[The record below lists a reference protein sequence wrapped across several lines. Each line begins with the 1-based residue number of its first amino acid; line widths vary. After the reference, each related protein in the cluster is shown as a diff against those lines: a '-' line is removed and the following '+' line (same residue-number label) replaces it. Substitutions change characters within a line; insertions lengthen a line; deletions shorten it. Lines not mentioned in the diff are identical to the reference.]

1 MPDTILIVSNVTA
14 GLVSFRR
21 ELIETLTRDHTVYIL
36 AADNGRRDV
45 LESLGAIIIPAELER
60 HGTNPVKELRSAAFF
75 KSKMREIKPDI
86 VLTYTIKANIY
97 AGMAAASLG
106 IPYVANITGLGPA
119 VENGGLMQK
128 ITVPLYRY
136 GLRKARKVFFQNT
149 ANRDFM
155 LARHM
160 VREGQYDLLPGSGVN
175 LAQYQ
180 PTPYPDGDSVDF
192 LFISRVMKE
201 KGIDQYLEAAREI
214 RARHPETRFHVC
226 GRCEQ
231 DYEPLLHALQ
241 EEGLILYHGSVND
254 VAGMHRVC
262 ASTGHPSYYPEG
274 MSNVL
279 LESCACGRPIITT
292 NRPGCGEIVD
302 DGVNGFVVREKD
314 SADLVEKIE
323 KFLNLPW
330 ERRRDMGLAGR
341 AKVEKEFDR
350 QIVVKKY
357 LDELAA
363 VQSGE
368 ERHAQTV

>member
-1 MPDTILIVSNVTA
+1 MAKVLFLTNSSS
-14 GLVSFRR
+14 GFYSFRR
-21 ELIETLTRDHTVYIL
+21 ELVDELLKAHQV
-36 AADNGRRDV
+36 V
-45 LESLGAIIIPAELER
+45 LCMPAEARTDYFQDAGCKIEDCSFDR
-60 HGTNPVKELRSAAFF
+60 HGTNLIQELRLLYFY
-75 KSKMREIKPDI
+75 KVLLRREKPDI
-86 VLTYTIKANIY
+86 VFTYTIKPNVYGGLACQR
-97 AGMAAASLG
+97 LG
-106 IPYVANITGLGPA
+106 IPYCANITGLGTA
-119 VENGGLMQK
+119 VENGGLMQR
-128 ITVPLYRY
+128 ITLALYRC
-136 GLRKARKVFFQNT
+136 GLRGAQKVFFQNT
-149 ANRDFM
+149 MNQDFM
-155 LARHM
+155 LSRHV
-160 VREGQYDLLPGSGVN
+160 VRQGQYDLLPGSGVN

-180 PTPYPDGDSVDF
+180 PTPYPNGDSVDF

-231 DYEPLLHALQ
+231 DYEPLLQKLQ
-241 EEGLILYHGSVND
+241 EEGVVLYHGSITD
-254 VAGMHRVC
+254 VAGMHRTC
-262 ASTGHPSYYPEG
+262 ACTVHPSYYPEG

-323 KFLNLPW
+323 TFLSLPW

>member
-175 LAQYQ
+175 LDKFALQ
-180 PTPYPDGDSVDF
+180 PYPSGETVDF
-192 LFISRVMKE
+192 LFISRITKA
-201 KGIDQYLEAAREI
+201 KGIDQFLDAAREG
-214 RARHPETRFHVC
+214 V
-226 GRCEQ
+226 
-231 DYEPLLHALQ
+231 
-241 EEGLILYHGSVND
+241 ILYHGSVSD

-262 ASTGHPSYYPEG
+262 ACTVHPSYYPEG

-292 NRPGCGEIVD
+292 DRPGCGEIVD

-323 KFLNLPW
+323 TFLSLPW
-330 ERRRDMGLAGR
+330 EKRRDMGLAGR

-350 QIVVKKY
+350 QIVVQKY

-368 ERHAQTV
+368 ARHAQTV

>member
-1 MPDTILIVSNVTA
+1 MANVLFLTNSSS
-14 GLVSFRR
+14 GLYSFRR
-21 ELIETLTRDHTVYIL
+21 ELVDELLKEHQVVLCMPARDRTDYFLNAGCRVVGC
-36 AADNGRRDV
+36 AFD
-45 LESLGAIIIPAELER
+45 R
-60 HGTNPVKELRSAAFF
+60 HGTNPLQELRLLRFYEALLR
-75 KSKMREIKPDI
+75 KERPDM
-86 VLTYTIKANIY
+86 VFAYTIKPNVYGGIACRR
-97 AGMAAASLG
+97 LG
-106 IPYVANITGLGPA
+106 IPFCANITGLGTA

-128 ITVPLYRY
+128 ITLALYRQ
-136 GLRKARKVFFQNT
+136 GLRGAQKVFFQNRM
-149 ANRDFM
+149 NRDFM
-155 LARHM
+155 LTRH
-160 VREGQYDLLPGSGVN
+160 VVKGPWDLLPGSGVN
-175 LAQYQ
+175 LEQYR
-180 PTPYPDGDSVDF
+180 PLPYPDGETVDF
-192 LFISRVMKE
+192 LFISRVMRE
-201 KGIDQYLEAAREI
+201 KGIDQVLEAAERI

-231 DYEPLLHALQ
+231 NYEARLHALH
-241 EEGLILYHGSVND
+241 EAGVILYHGEIQD
-254 VAGMHRVC
+254 IAGMHRVC
-262 ASTGHPSYYPEG
+262 ACTVHPSYYPEG

-279 LESCACGRPIITT
+279 LESCACARPIITT

-323 KFLNLPW
+323 TFLSLPW

>member
-1 MPDTILIVSNVTA
+1 MAGKILIVSNVTA

-21 ELIETLTRDHTVYIL
+21 ELIETLARENEVFIL

-45 LESLGAIIIPAELER
+45 LEGLGAVVIPAELER
-60 HGTNPVKELRSAAFF
+60 HGANPLKELRAAAFF
-75 KSKMREIKPDI
+75 KKEIRELKPDI
-86 VLTYTIKANIY
+86 IFTYTIKANIY
-97 AGMAAASLG
+97 AGMAAASLS

-128 ITVPLYRY
+128 VTVPLYRY
-136 GLRKARKVFFQNT
+136 GLRKAQKVFFQNA

-175 LAQYQ
+175 LERFSVQ
-180 PTPYPDGDSVDF
+180 PYPTGETVDF
-192 LFISRVMKE
+192 LFISRICKA
-201 KGIDQYLEAAREI
+201 KGIDQFLDAARII
-214 RARHPETRFHVC
+214 RTQHPETRFHVC

-231 DYEPLLHALQ
+231 DYEPLLQKLQ
-241 EEGLILYHGSVND
+241 EEGVVLYHGSITD
-254 VAGMHRVC
+254 VAGMHRTC
-262 ASTGHPSYYPEG
+262 ACTVHPSYYPEG

-323 KFLNLPW
+323 KFLSLPW